1 MFPISGIQEDNIQD
15 SGRIFTNCHVSG
27 VGLRSTVVAS
37 ICSRLCLG
45 KVHIV
50 WQKTAESSLLPY
62 SLFLAPA
69 FQPESQA
76 TASLSAWGQYLLG
89 SQISPLLL
97 FSFFSLHS
105 WLETWGL
112 SRNCARCVRQHSDM
126 LGCNWWWCAVW
137 DCQHARPRQMQE
149 LEAWVSVYG
158 CRRGHVGALWLTCLW
173 KRGNSRLCLNI

>member
-1 MFPISGIQEDNIQD
+1 MQD
-15 SGRIFTNCHVSG
+15 SERIFTNCHVSG

-37 ICSRLCLG
+37 ICSNLCLG

-76 TASLSAWGQYLLG
+76 TALLSTWGQYFLG
-89 SQISPLLL
+89 SQIGPLLL

-126 LGCNWWWCAVW
+126 LGCNWCGCAVLGLST
-137 DCQHARPRQMQE
+137 CQTEADARAGSMSECVWMQE
-149 LEAWVSVYG
+149 GECGGSVTDSSLE
-158 CRRGHVGALWLTCLW
+158 
-173 KRGNSRLCLNI
+173 KR